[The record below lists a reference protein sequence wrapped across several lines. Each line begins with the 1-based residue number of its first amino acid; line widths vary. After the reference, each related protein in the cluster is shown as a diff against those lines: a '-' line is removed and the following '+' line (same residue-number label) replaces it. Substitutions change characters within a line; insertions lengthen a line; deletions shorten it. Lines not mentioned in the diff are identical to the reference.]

1 MTPCN
6 AHRSTRWKLI
16 HQAAAPCNIRRCRS
30 IPSSVTAVLLII
42 AGIEPNPG
50 PAAIK
55 IGLLNARS
63 TVNKGPLIQ
72 DIIINEQL
80 DILAVT
86 ETWIVS
92 DDADTTKLDAVPD
105 GYAVSQSLT
114 SSYGYSIQQRW
125 RCLHHPPEN
134 HHRQMSSTAQSA
146 PEASL
151 AVVRMQPAVS
161 QDHERLY
168 SRC

>member
-1 MTPCN
+1 M
-6 AHRSTRWKLI
+6 
-16 HQAAAPCNIRRCRS
+16 
-30 IPSSVTAVLLII
+30 LLII

-80 DILAVT
+80 DMLAVT

-92 DDADTTKLDAVPD
+92 DDADTTKLDRRSPWRLRCQPVTHLVLATQPLNTAEV
-105 GYAVSQSLT
+105 AVSD
-114 SSYGYSIQQRW
+114 GRFAHNENDSIRF
-125 RCLHHPPEN
+125 
-134 HHRQMSSTAQSA
+134 STTN
-146 PEASL
+146 
-151 AVVRMQPAVS
+151 
-161 QDHERLY
+161 D
-168 SRC
+168 